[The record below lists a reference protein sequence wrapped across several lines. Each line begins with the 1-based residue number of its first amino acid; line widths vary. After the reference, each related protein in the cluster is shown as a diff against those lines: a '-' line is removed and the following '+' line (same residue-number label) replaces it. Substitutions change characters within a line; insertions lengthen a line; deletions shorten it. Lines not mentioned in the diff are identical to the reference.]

1 MNIRSV
7 YFYCSKCVIINRRL
21 YIYSKID
28 KVESNIDIYSMVDM
42 YSKGADHII
51 DKWPGTKS
59 GSIKNE
65 EIRPYLCDEDE
76 SHCRNISGTF
86 SVNIKK
92 WRNKT
97 FHFNSSY
104 TYDSLYK
111 NTVPLMR
118 HVLLVRNL
126 VEFLTQ

>member
-42 YSKGADHII
+42 YSKGSDHII

-65 EIRPYLCDEDE
+65 
-76 SHCRNISGTF
+76 G
-86 SVNIKK
+86 
-92 WRNKT
+92 
-97 FHFNSSY
+97 NS
-104 TYDSLYK
+104 TLF
-111 NTVPLMR
+111 M
-118 HVLLVRNL
+118 
-126 VEFLTQ
+126 